1 MKFIYL
7 TIFVILFLY
16 VNFKRM
22 SSIQQLHDTYKFQKY
37 ISTNDLQMLYFV
49 YYNNKQLINL
59 TLIIEG
65 KYTESFNIF
74 RGKMNYQGKQIDL
87 ETTITVGYG
96 IFEIKIPKLNVSIL
110 FKLNSIVK
118 YTIGENHYDVNHGTC
133 RFYN

>member
-16 VNFKRM
+16 VNLKRM
-22 SSIQQLHDTYKFQKY
+22 NSIQQFHDTYKFEKY
-37 ISTNDLQMLYFV
+37 ITTNDLQMLYII
-49 YYNNKQLINL
+49 YYNNKNLINL

-74 RGKMNYQGKQIDL
+74 RGKMNYQGKRIDL
-87 ETTITVGYG
+87 ETTITVGFG
-96 IFEIKIPKLNVSIL
+96 LFEIKITSLNISIL

-118 YTIGENHYDVNHGTC
+118 YTIGENHYDVNHVTC